1 MGCFSCTGISSKKSK
16 DGKRDNENSKKQGGG
31 GGGDQRQPSLGTLS
45 GTPNVNVNKEEDSK
59 EDQLSLDADTVDL
72 KDDDT
77 STIGKKAQTF
87 KFQELVDATGNF
99 NPHCFLGEGGFGK
112 VYRGHFSDT
121 NQEVAIKQLDPDG
134 VQGIREFVVEV
145 LTLSLADHP
154 NLVKL
159 IGYCAEGDQRL
170 LVYEYMPLGSLENH
184 LHDLPRDRHSLNW
197 NLRMKIAA
205 GAASGLEYLHEKMKT
220 PVIYRD
226 LKCSNILLGENYH
239 PKLSD
244 FGLAKVGPSGDNTHV
259 STRVMGTHGYC
270 APDYAMTGQLT
281 FKSDI
286 YSFGVV
292 LLELI
297 TGRKAIDPTRDRRER
312 NLVGWAR
319 PLFKDRKNFPVMVD
333 PLLKGQYPR
342 RGLYQALA
350 IAAMCVQEQPSFRPK
365 ISEVVKALNYL
376 ATQSNFVTQV
386 YPVQCSQSSNSSRS
400 RLNRFD
406 AKSRQTPPPPR
417 SKSN

>member
-1 MGCFSCTGISSKKSK
+1 MGCFSCTGKSSKKSK
-16 DGKRDNENSKKQGGG
+16 EGKRDNKNSKKQG
-31 GGGDQRQPSLGTLS
+31 GGGDQRQPSSGTLS

-59 EDQLSLDADTVDL
+59 EDQLSLDAHTVDL

-99 NPHCFLGEGGFGK
+99 NPSCFLGEGGFGK
-112 VYRGHFSDT
+112 VYKGHFSDT

-205 GAASGLEYLHEKMKT
+205 GAASGL
-220 PVIYRD
+220 D
-226 LKCSNILLGENYH
+226 
-239 PKLSD
+239 
-244 FGLAKVGPSGDNTHV
+244 
-259 STRVMGTHGYC
+259 
-270 APDYAMTGQLT
+270 
-281 FKSDI
+281 
-286 YSFGVV
+286 FGVV

-297 TGRKAIDPTRDRRER
+297 TGRKAIDPTRDRKER

-319 PLFKDRKNFPVMVD
+319 PLFKDRKNFPSMVD

-350 IAAMCVQEQPSFRPK
+350 IAAMCVQEEPSLRPK
-365 ISEVVKALNYL
+365 ICDVVLALNYL
-376 ATQSNFVTQV
+376 ATQSNFVTHV
-386 YPVQCSQSSNSSRS
+386 YPVQSSQSNNPSHSRV
-400 RLNRFD
+400 NRFD
-406 AKSRQTPPPPR
+406 APSRQIPPPR